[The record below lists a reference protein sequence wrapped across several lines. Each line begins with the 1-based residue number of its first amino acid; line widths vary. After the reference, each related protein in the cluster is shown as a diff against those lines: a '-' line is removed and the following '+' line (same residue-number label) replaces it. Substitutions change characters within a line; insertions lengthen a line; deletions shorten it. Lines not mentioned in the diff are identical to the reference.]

1 MTAAA
6 RLLRQ
11 ARRGHSLTQRQLADR
26 LKLRQPALASVESGA
41 HDPGSDRLERLVAA
55 AGHRLA
61 VLPTRAHTV
70 ADIADAIY
78 VALRN
83 GDKER
88 AFRLLVQ
95 LNDDLA
101 SESGAIRVALT
112 VTPPA
117 PVGDVRYDAYVAAI
131 VEHYLTKDRLPVP
144 DWVQRPDRVLAE
156 PWRLDRTAG
165 PELEAATPPAF
176 CRHGVFIDEAELVS
190 A

>member
-1 MTAAA
+1 MTAAG

-11 ARRGHSLTQRQLADR
+11 ARRAQSLTQRQLAD
-26 LKLRQPALASVESGA
+26 LVELRQPALASIESGA
-41 HDPGSDRLERLVAA
+41 HDPGSERLERAVTA

-70 ADIADAIY
+70 SDIADAIF

-83 GDKER
+83 RDRER

-101 SESGAIRVALT
+101 SEHGAVRVALA

-131 VEHYLTKDRLPVP
+131 VEHYLTKDGLPVP
-144 DWVQRPDRVLAE
+144 EWVRRPERVLSE

-165 PELEAATPPAF
+165 PELEASTPPAF
-176 CRHGVFIDEAELVS
+176 RRHGVFIDAAELASV
-190 A
+190 